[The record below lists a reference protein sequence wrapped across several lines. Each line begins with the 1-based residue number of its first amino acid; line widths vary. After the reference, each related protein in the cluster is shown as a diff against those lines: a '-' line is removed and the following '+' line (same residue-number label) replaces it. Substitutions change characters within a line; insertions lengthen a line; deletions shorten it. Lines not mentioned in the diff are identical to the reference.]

1 MKPLSIVIADD
12 VEEIRHLVRDWLGG
26 GGHSVDCASGAMQ
39 LAKLLRQ
46 QHYDLVITDILM
58 PDGDGLE
65 VMTELKKTQPWA
77 RVLAI
82 SGGGAYLRA
91 ADCLNVAKG
100 FGAHAVLLKP
110 FNRQQ
115 LLEAVEKV
123 SLPVPVGEA

>member
-1 MKPLSIVIADD
+1 M
-12 VEEIRHLVRDWLGG
+12 EEIQNLVRDWLGG
-26 GGHSVDCASGAMQ
+26 SGHNIACASSGSEV
-39 LAKLLRQ
+39 AKLLKK
-46 QHYDLVITDILM
+46 QHFDLVITDILM

-91 ADCLNVAKG
+91 IDCLSVAKG

-115 LLEAVEKV
+115 LLEAVERV
-123 SLPVPVGEA
+123 SPEIGD